1 MQLCS
6 ADLKTTDFIVKNKVM
21 SVQNAK
27 STPEIFC
34 GQHLF
39 YEMEAPGKSGAI
51 KGFREGI
58 ILRIQGRSSGDLV
71 KQNSWNPEEGVF
83 NS

>member
-6 ADLKTTDFIVKNKVM
+6 ADLKTNDYIVKIKVM
-21 SVQNAK
+21 SVQKTK

-39 YEMEAPGKSGAI
+39 MKWKHQASAGAI
-51 KGFREGI
+51 KGFRKGI
-58 ILRIQGRSSGDLV
+58 ILRFQGRISGELV

-83 NS
+83 SS